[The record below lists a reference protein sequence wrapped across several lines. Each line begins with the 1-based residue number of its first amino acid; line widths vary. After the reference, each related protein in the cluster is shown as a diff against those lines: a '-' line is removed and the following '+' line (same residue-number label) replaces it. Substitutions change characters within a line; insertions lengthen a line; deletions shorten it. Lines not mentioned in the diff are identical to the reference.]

1 MVTLIYIY
9 GPYTE
14 SPVSWV
20 LSVCSRELHND
31 SFMLVGDFNLALNS
45 VIDTNNYNSINN
57 PKAREKLLESI
68 DDINLFNYFKILN
81 PGKKV
86 ITWSKKKP
94 WKQGRLDYIMISES
108 FSNFVESY
116 ILKPGYISN
125 HVIVELKF
133 SSFKRGHWL
142 WKFNNSLPL
151 NK

>member
-1 MVTLIYIY
+1 
-9 GPYTE
+9 
-14 SPVSWV
+14 
-20 LSVCSRELHND
+20 
-31 SFMLVGDFNLALNS
+31 MLVGDFNLALNS
-45 VIDTNNYNSINN
+45 VIDTKNYNSINN

-68 DDINLFNYFKILN
+68 DDLNLLNYFKILN

-86 ITWSKKKP
+86 YLLIHGVKKP
-94 WKQGRLDYIMISES
+94 LKQGRLDYISISES